1 MISKQI
7 GDKMTVFK
15 VILQLKSRL
24 VTPLMGDTIFGH
36 ILWGIARNL
45 GDEAVAEFINNL
57 EQNPL
62 VVSNAFPHD
71 YLPKPLLI
79 DTSYKEEDYA
89 NIKKIKKIKYV
100 PAAPFFKNEKI
111 TTTLFAKCINDEKMY
126 KYETIERLKNT
137 CDRIKGGTLE
147 ETGLYGID
155 EIWVTAGENKKV
167 LFDVY
172 IGTSL
177 EKDDL
182 EQYIKWAFENGYGAD
197 ASVGAGVISLSKIEP
212 VQFPENGKR
221 AMTLG
226 SFVVPDLT
234 LYESL
239 ELRANTTVKRGKV
252 GDIFTHQINPFK
264 KPILF
269 YSEGAT
275 FNAQAIE
282 KPYIGSLLRDVHKDN
297 RIVHQGWAL
306 TIRFNEG

>member
-1 MISKQI
+1 
-7 GDKMTVFK
+7 MTIYR
-15 VILQLKSRL
+15 VIIELKSRL

-36 ILWGIARNL
+36 ILWGIARNQ
-45 GDEAVAEFINNL
+45 GDKAVTNFIDSL

-79 DTSYKEEDYA
+79 DNSYKEEDYA
-89 NIKKIKKIKYV
+89 KIKKIKKIKYI
-100 PAAPFFKNEKI
+100 PAEPFFKNEKI
-111 TTTLFAKCINDEKMY
+111 TTTIFAKCINDEKMY
-126 KYETIERLKNT
+126 KYETIERLRNT

-147 ETGLYGID
+147 ETGLYGVD
-155 EIWVTAGENKKV
+155 EIWVTAGENQRV

-182 EQYIKWAFENGYGAD
+182 EQYVKWAFENGYGAD
-197 ASVGAGVISLSKIEP
+197 ASVGAGVISLFKIES
-212 VQFPENGKR
+212 VQFPENGTR
-221 AMTLG
+221 AMALG
-226 SFVVPDLT
+226 PFVVPDPT
-234 LYESL
+234 LYKSL
-239 ELRANTTVKRGKV
+239 DLRANITVKRGKV